1 MIVGQLWGMA
11 VLALLLVIISIQL
24 SYLVS
29 SADALVNIN
38 IKRNHETAKNNHG
51 SIASLSSSLRRD
63 DHTESHSSDAKQ
75 AALLAKLL
83 KGLQC
88 LGPAS
93 VCVCVCVSQSSL
105 PCVRRTEDPPELC
118 RCMVDG

>member
-11 VLALLLVIISIQL
+11 VLALLLVVISIQL

-93 VCVCVCVSQSSL
+93 VCVCVCVCITIIPSLRSQ
-105 PCVRRTEDPPELC
+105 D
-118 RCMVDG
+118 

>member
-1 MIVGQLWGMA
+1 MLVGQLWGMT

-63 DHTESHSSDAKQ
+63 DHAESHSSDAKQ

-93 VCVCVCVSQSSL
+93 VYIYIYIYYNH
-105 PCVRRTEDPPELC
+105 PCFRRTEDPPELC